1 VDLVK
6 TDVLDETLVTADAAE
21 SDAVDELEE
30 PRITA
35 LVVRAKEGD
44 AEAFADL
51 MHLYERRILSLGRQ
65 MGLRREDALD
75 ACQEAFVK
83 VFRYIGKFETGR
95 SFFKWLYRIAI
106 HAIYDQMRLG
116 RMPRTVSL
124 EEIELDEA
132 DARQGA
138 PSLHAR
144 LESVQLAR
152 RVRESLD
159 CLSRRERIV
168 FVLRDLHGIDSDR
181 IGAILGLSQVTVRRH
196 CMSARHKLRE
206 RLSPRAD

>member
-1 VDLVK
+1 MYLVK
-6 TDVLDETLVTADAAE
+6 TDVLDETLATADAAE
-21 SDAVDELEE
+21 GGAEDELEE

-116 RMPRTVSL
+116 RPARTVSL
-124 EEIELDEA
+124 EESELGEA
-132 DARQGA
+132 DARQG
-138 PSLHAR
+138 PSRHAHI
-144 LESVQLAR
+144 ESVQLAR

-196 CMSARHKLRE
+196 CMSARQKLRE
-206 RLSPRAD
+206 RLSPSAD